1 MIKIHDLFYP
11 IYEYLYRFVMVIYM
25 AQMTS
30 ETGKMVGTLS
40 GNPILFLITIVL
52 TIILLIRNPISF
64 LHRKL

>member
-11 IYEYLYRFVMVIYM
+11 IYEYLYLFVMVIYM

-30 ETGKMVGTLS
+30 ETGRMVGTLS

>member
-11 IYEYLYRFVMVIYM
+11 IYEYLYLFVMVIYM